1 MLGLGKESAMQK
13 DSEIRLMQAFIADL
27 AKFCRAKHGR
37 VTELSQH
44 LGVAQPHVSAWL
56 TGKQEPSGEHTLRIQ
71 AWLARVKRPAGR
83 AQIAREP
90 ESGKNAPD
98 EPPVWLL

>member
-1 MLGLGKESAMQK
+1 MQASK
-13 DSEIRLMQAFIADL
+13 DGRLMDVFIADL

-37 VTELSQH
+37 VSELALY

-71 AWLARVKRPAGR
+71 IWLSTGKAVARR
-83 AQIAREP
+83 ARAKSVDEP
-90 ESGKNAPD
+90 QVAESA

>member
-1 MLGLGKESAMQK
+1 MLVPNNERMM
-13 DSEIRLMQAFIADL
+13 DAFITDL
-27 AKFCRAKHGR
+27 VKFCRAKHGR

-71 AWLARVKRPAGR
+71 SWLSRVKRTAVRTKATR
-83 AQIAREP
+83 AEVRGSTAP
-90 ESGKNAPD
+90 E